1 MNKKIFLC
9 AINNISSGNC
19 SEDCKFC
26 TQSAKNNI
34 DIERYKYKDISQIV
48 AEAALATK
56 NKAIGYCLVTSGKGL
71 NDKTLE
77 FVIKAA
83 HEVKLNFPNLSLI
96 GCNGTATLDQ
106 LIELKKAGIDNYNH
120 NLETSREFYPTIT
133 TTHSWEERFETALN
147 AKKAGLKLCSGGI
160 FGLGESDQDRASLI
174 ASLKEL
180 DPMSIPI
187 NFFISNPNL
196 PIKGD
201 KINIEVA
208 LDIINTI
215 AQNIPNAMLMV
226 AGGREQ
232 IFTNHEKALYT
243 SKASAIVIGDYLTT
257 AGESAKKDLEMIQ
270 SLGLE
275 LANNCHE

>member
-1 MNKKIFLC
+1 MSKKIFLC

-34 DIERYKYKDISQIV
+34 DIEKYKYKEISQIV
-48 AEAALATK
+48 AEAAMATK

-71 NDKTLE
+71 NDKTLD
-77 FVIKAA
+77 FVVKAA
-83 HEVKLNFPNLSLI
+83 REVKLNFPNLSLI
-96 GCNGTATLDQ
+96 GCNGTATLEQ
-106 LIELKKAGIDNYNH
+106 LKELKKAGIDNYNH

-133 TTHSWEERFETALN
+133 TTHSWEERFQTALN
-147 AKKAGLKLCSGGI
+147 AKEAGLKLCSGGI
-160 FGLGESDQDRASLI
+160 FGLGESSTDRASLI
-174 ASLKEL
+174 SSLKEL
-180 DPMSIPI
+180 NPMSIPI
-187 NFFISNPNL
+187 NFFISNPKL

-201 KINIEVA
+201 TITLEEAI
-208 LDIINTI
+208 DIINTI
-215 AQNIPNAMLMV
+215 GENIPDAMLMV

-232 IFTNHEKALYT
+232 IFTNHESELYN

-257 AGESAKKDLEMIQ
+257 SGQSAKRDLEIIQ
-270 SLGLE
+270 SLGLQ